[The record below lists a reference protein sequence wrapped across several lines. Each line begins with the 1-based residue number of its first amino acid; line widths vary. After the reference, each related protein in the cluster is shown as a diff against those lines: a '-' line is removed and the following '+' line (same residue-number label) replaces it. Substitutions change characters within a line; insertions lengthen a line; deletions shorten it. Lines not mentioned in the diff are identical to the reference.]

1 MSKKLVL
8 VRGMPGS
15 GKSTIAAAMD
25 TSWDS
30 IQLEADMYFMDG
42 GIYKFDADKLH
53 HAHMWCQAETDQYL
67 KKDYEV
73 FVSNTFTTIKE
84 LRPYFDIALDNGIL
98 PAVYL
103 AQNQFQNVHDVPQE
117 SLDRMK
123 RRFVFDISDLVTEYR
138 EKLGMV

>member
-25 TSWDS
+25 TSLEY
-30 IQLEADMYFMDG
+30 IHLEADMHFVSG
-42 GIYKFDADKLH
+42 GVYKFDADQLH
-53 HAHMWCQAETDQYL
+53 SAHMWCQECTDSYL
-67 KKDYEV
+67 KKDYAV
-73 FVSNTFTTIKE
+73 VVSNTFTTIKE
-84 LRPYFDIALDNGIL
+84 LRPYFEIALGNGIL
-98 PAVYL
+98 PVVYL

-123 RRFVFDISDLVTEYR
+123 RRFVFDISDLVAEYQQ
-138 EKLGMV
+138 KLGML